1 MGGEA
6 GTIQEKARTISKEM
20 QKMKAHVIKSQKA
33 MKEKSEWLALLKP
46 CEKMAADIVN
56 LAEVLS
62 DQESQTIFGM

>member
-1 MGGEA
+1 MSSLE
-6 GTIQEKARTISKEM
+6 QEKDDNFSCREKFSCLRGPE
-20 QKMKAHVIKSQKA
+20 
-33 MKEKSEWLALLKP
+33 EKSEWLALLKP